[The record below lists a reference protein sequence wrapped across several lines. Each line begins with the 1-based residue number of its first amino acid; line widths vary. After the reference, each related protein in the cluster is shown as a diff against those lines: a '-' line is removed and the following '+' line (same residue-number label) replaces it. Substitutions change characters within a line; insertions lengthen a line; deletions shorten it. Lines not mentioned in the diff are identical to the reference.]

1 MDDLLDGSQF
11 NYNFRYKSGMGNVDT
26 LSCIPQSY
34 ASMEASPSPASDDQT
49 IATIQKSTWTLR
61 DLRRIKEAQHKD
73 SYLATVIKAVDHE
86 LGEPPPGLTRQRNK
100 IVLKGGVLCCRFK
113 ESSGTPAMT

>member
-1 MDDLLDGSQF
+1 MDDLLDDSQF

-26 LSCIPQSY
+26 LSRIPQSY

-61 DLRRIKEAQHKD
+61 DLRRIKEGSAQGF
-73 SYLATVIKAVDHE
+73 LPATVIKAVDHE
-86 LGEPPPGLTRQRNK
+86 
-100 IVLKGGVLCCRFK
+100 
-113 ESSGTPAMT
+113 